1 MECGIT
7 RSISFSQSLTPVRAL
22 QLVENNDCLFDDG
35 VAPELALDFD
45 SQHISSTEALIS
57 WAGALTG
64 LGLFWLFLK
73 STDPEGKNP
82 AVSRK
87 FDMVVEEPPT
97 GPPTQDA

>member
-1 MECGIT
+1 M
-7 RSISFSQSLTPVRAL
+7 
-22 QLVENNDCLFDDG
+22 ENNDCLFDDG

-45 SQHISSTEALIS
+45 SQHISSVEALLS

-64 LGLFWLFLK
+64 LGVFWMFLN
-73 STDPEGKNP
+73 SSGIESP

-97 GPPTQDA
+97 GTPTQETS